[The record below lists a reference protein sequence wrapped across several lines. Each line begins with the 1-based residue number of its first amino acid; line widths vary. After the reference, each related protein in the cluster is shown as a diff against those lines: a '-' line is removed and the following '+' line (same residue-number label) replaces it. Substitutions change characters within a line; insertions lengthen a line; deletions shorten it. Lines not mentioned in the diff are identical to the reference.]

1 MFAKA
6 IPLTTRTTFGKNEA
20 ENIDY
25 KLTTEDEFNVLAR
38 QNSFLFIQDIEQNI
52 RSLDIKRRAT
62 LTNPILSMLSF
73 GQKKDE
79 ETDHIYYE
87 WKRSGVLKND
97 VSTIMEHGKI
107 ALIECSL
114 SDACKIHETYHELQH
129 ECNFIFVRP
138 TSVEEM
144 RNRLIRDVERLE
156 S

>member
-1 MFAKA
+1 MFSKA
-6 IPLTTRTTFGKNEA
+6 IPLTTRTTFGKQEA
-20 ENIDY
+20 ENIDF
-25 KLTTEDEFNVLAR
+25 KLASEDEFNTLAR
-38 QNSFLFIQDIEQNI
+38 QDAFLFIQDIEQNI
-52 RSLDIKRRAT
+52 RSLDVKRRAT

-73 GQKKDE
+73 GQKKDVD
-79 ETDHIYYE
+79 TDHIYYE

-114 SDACKIHETYHELQH
+114 QDACKIHETYHEMQH
-129 ECNFIFVRP
+129 ECNFVFLRP
-138 TSVEEM
+138 PSVEEL